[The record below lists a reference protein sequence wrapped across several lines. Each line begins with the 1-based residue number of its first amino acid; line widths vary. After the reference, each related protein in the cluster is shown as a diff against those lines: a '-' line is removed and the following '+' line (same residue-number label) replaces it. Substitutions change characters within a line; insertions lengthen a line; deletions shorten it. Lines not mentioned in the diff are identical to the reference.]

1 MIVRV
6 FRARVR
12 AGAAADFEAK
22 VRTESIPLVEA
33 AGGVVSWWAG
43 RPLGAAGEFVMVSI
57 WEDLES
63 LKAFAGPDYEA
74 AVFYPEDDRFLVE
87 RDQFSTHYCVHTHTA
102 PPDRDEVGDPGR

>member
-22 VRTESIPLVEA
+22 VRQESIPLVEA

-57 WEDLES
+57 WQDLES
-63 LKAFAGPDYEA
+63 LKAFAGPDWQREG
-74 AVFYPEDDRFLVE
+74 VI
-87 RDQFSTHYCVHTHTA
+87 
-102 PPDRDEVGDPGR
+102 PPDELPLLEETILHHYELIGSSA